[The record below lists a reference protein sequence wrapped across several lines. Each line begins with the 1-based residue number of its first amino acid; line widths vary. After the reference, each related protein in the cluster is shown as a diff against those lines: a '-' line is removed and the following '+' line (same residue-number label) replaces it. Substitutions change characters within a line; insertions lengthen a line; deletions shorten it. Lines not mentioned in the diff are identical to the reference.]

1 MMRGLDTNILV
12 RFITRDEPA
21 QSETARELIET
32 TERQGGKLHIS
43 TLVLV
48 ELVWVLRGG
57 VYGFS
62 RSDVAEV
69 LGLVLDTR
77 IFHVQDRD
85 LVRRALAAFR
95 RGPADFSDYLIGEQD
110 RRAGCD
116 DTLTFDHRLAE
127 ADGFTVPGID
137 RPYPTDSDSSQVS
150 EEKPAPTI

>member
-21 QSETARELIET
+21 QSEIVREIIET
-32 TERQGGKLHIS
+32 TERKGARLHIS

-57 VYGFS
+57 VFGFS
-62 RSDVAEV
+62 RSAIAEV
-69 LGLVLDTR
+69 LELVLDSR
-77 IFHVQDRD
+77 VFQVQDRD
-85 LVRRALAAFR
+85 LVRRALEAYR

-116 DTLTFDHRLAE
+116 VTLTFDHRLAE
-127 ADGFTVPGID
+127 SDGFSLPGND
-137 RPYPTDSDSSQVS
+137 RFYPTDTDSSQVS
-150 EEKPAPTI
+150 EKEQRQR

>member
-32 TERQGGKLHIS
+32 TEREGGRLHIS

-57 VYGFS
+57 VYGFP
-62 RSDVAEV
+62 RSAVADALE
-69 LGLVLDTR
+69 LILDASVFN
-77 IFHVQDRD
+77 IQDRD

-95 RGPADFSDYLIGEQD
+95 CGPADFSDCLIGELD

-116 DTLTFDHRLAE
+116 ETLTFDHRLAE
-127 ADGFTVPGID
+127 ADGFSVPGND
-137 RPYPTDSDSSQVS
+137 RLYPTDADSTQVS
-150 EEKPAPTI
+150 E

>member
-21 QSETARELIET
+21 QSETARKLIET
-32 TERQGGKLHIS
+32 TERKGGRLHIS

-57 VYGFS
+57 IYGFS
-62 RSDVAEV
+62 RPDVAEV
-69 LGLVLDTR
+69 LELVLDSR
-77 IFHVQDRD
+77 VFQVQDRD

-116 DTLTFDHRLAE
+116 ETLTFDHRLAE
-127 ADGFTVPGID
+127 ADGFSVPGND
-137 RPYPTDSDSSQVS
+137 RLYPTDADSSQVS
-150 EEKPAPTI
+150 E

>member
-32 TERQGGKLHIS
+32 TEQKGGRLHIS

-48 ELVWVLRGG
+48 ELVWVLRGS

-62 RSDVAEV
+62 RPDVAEV
-69 LGLVLDTR
+69 LELVLDTR
-77 IFHVQDRD
+77 VFQVQDRD
-85 LVRRALAAFR
+85 LVRRALAVFR
-95 RGPADFSDYLIGEQD
+95 HGPADFSDYLIGEQD

-127 ADGFTVPGID
+127 AAGFSVPGND
-137 RPYPTDSDSSQVS
+137 RLYPTDADSSQVS
-150 EEKPAPTI
+150 E